1 MPHEYSTT
9 YLKKGNDPGTLSAI
23 FESMPMIRVFNKG
36 SMIYSQG
43 DDAECFYYL
52 KSGRVRIF
60 ISDENGSEKTVSVA
74 EGGAIIG
81 EAAFFDGLPRISS
94 ARAITRCETVSVT
107 KNVLTDIIRRSPSSA
122 FEIFRMQ
129 AQTIRLLSAQV
140 DSISFISAKK
150 RLSNLLH
157 DCIEREKNL
166 SVKMTHEEIASYIG
180 VSRITVSRL
189 IGELA
194 SDGIIETGYREI
206 KVIEPEKL

>member
-9 YLKKGNDPGTLSAI
+9 YLKKGNDPGTLSVI

-81 EAAFFDGLPRISS
+81 EAAFFDSLPRISS